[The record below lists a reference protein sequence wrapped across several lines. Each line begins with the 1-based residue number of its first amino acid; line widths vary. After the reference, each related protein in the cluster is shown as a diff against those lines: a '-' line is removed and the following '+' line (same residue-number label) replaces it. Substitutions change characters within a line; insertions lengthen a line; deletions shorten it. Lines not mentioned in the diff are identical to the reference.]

1 MTTVTGT
8 ADANGDFNISFG
20 SNSYTSGE
28 KITVTAEKDGAEKSI
43 ELFAPSEVI
52 APTGVIQFSGNLT
65 NFPANIAT
73 VTISGITGKI
83 ADYSFYANNSLNM
96 WAKATGLIIESGV
109 TIIGQYAFAKWTKA
123 KNITIAST
131 VTSILEGGFLEAYEC
146 EQIICLATTPPTLGA
161 EVFYGLSAT
170 CAIKVPAASVNAYKA
185 KAGWK
190 IFASQITAI

>member
-8 ADANGDFNISFG
+8 ADANGDFNIALG
-20 SNSYTSGE
+20 ANYTSSE
-28 KITVTAEKDGAEKSI
+28 KITITSAKDGATKSI

-83 ADYSFYANNSLNM
+83 ADYSFYANSDLHM
-96 WAKATGLIIESGV
+96 WAKATGLVVGAGV
-109 TIIGQYAFAKWTKA
+109 TIIGAYAFGNWYKV
-123 KNITIAST
+123 KNITIPST
-131 VTSILEGGFLEAYEC
+131 VTSIMEGGFSSAFVC

-161 EVFYGLSAT
+161 DVFYSLNRA
-170 CAIKVPAASVNAYKA
+170 CVIRVPAASVTAYKA